1 MALNQSKQNQTIKE
15 PQYIRQNHFVV
26 MFYITYKQKAQL
38 YLNMNTG

>member
-15 PQYIRQNHFVV
+15 PRYIQQNH
-26 MFYITYKQKAQL
+26 FYITYNQKAQT